1 MKLRKVIFALLWV
14 LSLVGISYYGG
25 AISYGL
31 FWGLTLIPV
40 ISWIYLLFVF
50 VQFRIYQEI
59 ESRVIVC
66 KQPMPYFFVL
76 PNETFYSFAGIS
88 VRLFSRLSYVTD
100 MPEDQEYELL
110 PGNQYV
116 YHTHLI
122 CKYRG
127 EYEVGVKELII
138 TDFFRLFRLRYKIS
152 GAIKALVYPR
162 VIHKTELESIR
173 DIINVSSQETPFN
186 QVEPDVVTR
195 DYIAGDALKL
205 IHWKATAREQKLKTR
220 TLQGERRQDLLLLYD
235 TKRYSE
241 DEYIHMPL
249 ENQILETVLAL
260 GVFFAGKNIPYTV
273 YCGQKGIQQCRV
285 NGMNQFDMLY
295 EETGGVVFDETEN
308 LTAMVQQLI
317 AESVLLQTKTLIMVA
332 HDPGEEL
339 MNLLQ
344 MLAMEGVGI
353 VLYLVTDKDAEQY
366 IRQSNS
372 RVKIVVLPI
381 DANLEDIL

>member
-14 LSLVGISYYGG
+14 LSLVGISYFGG

-116 YHTHLI
+116 YHTHMI

-152 GAIKALVYPR
+152 GTIKALVYPR
-162 VIHKTELESIR
+162 IIHKTELESIR

-186 QVEPDVVTR
+186 QEEPDVVTR

-235 TKRYSE
+235 TKRYSD

-273 YCGQKGIQQCRV
+273 YCGQKGIQRRRV

-295 EETGGVVFDETEN
+295 EETGSVVFDETEN

-317 AESVLLQTKTLIMVA
+317 AESVLLQTKTLILVA

-372 RVKIVVLPI
+372 RVKIMVLPVE
-381 DANLEDIL
+381 ANLEDIL

>member
-50 VQFRIYQEI
+50 VQFRVYQEI

-76 PNETFYSFAGIS
+76 PNETFYSFSGIS
-88 VRLFSRLSYVTD
+88 VRLFSHLSYVTD

-152 GAIKALVYPR
+152 GAIKAQVYPR

-235 TKRYSE
+235 TKRYSK

-273 YCGQKGIQQCRV
+273 YCGQKGIQRRRV

-295 EETGGVVFDETEN
+295 GETGSVVFDETEN

-317 AESVLLQTKTLIMVA
+317 AESVLLQTKTLILVA

-381 DANLEDIL
+381 EANLEDIL